1 MSTFYAA
8 TAVSYSAQMAP
19 WSVMRAIQEWL
30 KDEATPRLAR
40 GASAS
45 SLIPQNSS
53 SARLTVRPQD
63 RCADAGSTS
72 VRDGRTG
79 PAKVDRIAE
88 DPAASE
94 ADGGGDNPTYVF
106 TNMRGKSTGINYIH
120 LSYHDFIR
128 PYEIYDLFH

>member
-8 TAVSYSAQMAP
+8 TAVSYLAQMAP

-45 SLIPQNSS
+45 FLILQNSS

-79 PAKVDRIAE
+79 PAKVDQIVE
-88 DPAASE
+88 DPAASG
-94 ADGGGDNPTYVF
+94 ADDGDNPMYMF